1 MEDVWVVVYGDESL
15 SSASITGGGKTVQ
28 ADYASDHYN
37 GSAYRVAFMNDNPSP
52 GNWTV
57 NVTGGGPGVSYAVI
71 QRSTLTP
78 FVTVSQNVATGV
90 PFKLEASLRTSNG
103 TTDFLPSDLPEP
115 VQMEAI
121 VDGQTFPLRDD
132 GTSGDEKRDD
142 GRFTTM
148 LTAGHTGPMV
158 ITVHAHNSFLDRTV
172 KVTVNAQGFFRYNG
186 GPVNIDFGS
195 LRAGQ
200 TVCQA
205 LVFDAE
211 QQGAIPFE
219 LREVAQR
226 PAHLQFELR
235 GAGKRSAVGGAP
247 IPLLLQDPKQIC
259 LVTDRDAESSQSH
272 GQSWVNLA
280 VNGRQERESQVELRM
295 SWSVRSLTFW
305 EKWGWLILLILAVLL
320 VAIIVY
326 GYIKPY
332 RFATGLA
339 LCYAPAMDELDDQ
352 TPQPIRVWRGVRIG
366 FYRDAR
372 ACLHDTFRINGKVKG
387 AVSILQAGPRR
398 SVIVKP
404 GASRPLYR
412 EVGVGE
418 WDQVP
423 PTGRRAGQGEIY
435 RVGESGPYFR
445 LSMRM

>member
-1 MEDVWVVVYGDESL
+1 M
-15 SSASITGGGKTVQ
+15 A
-28 ADYASDHYN
+28 A
-37 GSAYRVAFMNDNPSP
+37 RPC
-52 GNWTV
+52 
-57 NVTGGGPGVSYAVI
+57 VSYAVI

-78 FVTVSQNVATGV
+78 SVTVPPNVATGV

-121 VDGQTFPLRDD
+121 VDGQTFLFATTEP
-132 GTSGDEKRDD
+132 SGDEKKDD

-148 LTAGHTGPMV
+148 LICRQHLGRWLHCGSQV
-158 ITVHAHNSFLDRTV
+158 RKRNSFLDRTV

-200 TVCQA
+200 SVCKA

-211 QQGAIPFE
+211 QQGAIPFDASGE
-219 LREVAQR
+219 DTQWPL
-226 PAHLQFELR
+226 HLQFELR

-247 IPLLLQDPKQIC
+247 IPLLLQDSKEIC

-280 VNGRQERESQVELRM
+280 VNGRQEMESTVELRL

-404 GASRPLYR
+404 GSSRPLYR

-423 PTGRRAGQGEIY
+423 PTGRRAGQGEVY